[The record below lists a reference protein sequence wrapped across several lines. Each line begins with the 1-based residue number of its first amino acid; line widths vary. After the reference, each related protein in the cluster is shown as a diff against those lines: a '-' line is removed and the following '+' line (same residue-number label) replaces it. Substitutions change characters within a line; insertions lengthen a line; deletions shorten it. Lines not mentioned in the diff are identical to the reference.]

1 MDPVTDPTHPAVI
14 VANLCTEKDDKP
26 GFTLY
31 VNRDVSKG
39 EILGSLIGT
48 IMLGSES
55 DTSIRKEQDGKGKM
69 REAALV
75 DLEGSLQTY
84 GGWVVGDRSEENAN
98 MLVLDTS
105 KRANVLSLLINNWK
119 YPLKS
124 DSDEIR
130 GAANVKLVQIRV
142 NNLPKILV
150 VATKDIEK
158 NAELMEDMGKS
169 GKEAERNIYISAK
182 HLHDT
187 QKMVNEL
194 TDKNHQL
201 EADYNVVISK
211 QVIDNKSVK
220 STRSAALHMVKEW
233 KDMVED
239 NNAKYETVF
248 PDGETT
254 EKKHLGGIMSTHV
267 IGSLRPDVYE
277 RRYDDDD
284 ELAEKVSEHQE
295 LIYDNDFMPK
305 KPKEI
310 EKDGIKKTIWVDN
323 PDCEKATDIQEE
335 CGQEIYQEVGR
346 AWLEVQDLRDETSGA
361 QVPWNKNKKRMLDN
375 DEIVMIQHAK
385 CMILAGYKPSAD
397 TTTLTGEAASNR
409 RKFRK
414 IFKELKEQ
422 EEESDDD
429 EDNAA
434 TAERAMGNC

>member
-1 MDPVTDPTHPAVI
+1 
-14 VANLCTEKDDKP
+14 
-26 GFTLY
+26 
-31 VNRDVSKG
+31 VSKG
-39 EILGSLIGT
+39 EILGSLIGK

-55 DTSIRKEQDGKGKM
+55 DSSIRKEQDGKGKM

-150 VATKDIEK
+150 VAVKDIEK

-182 HLHDT
+182 LLHDT
-187 QKMVNEL
+187 QKMVNQL
-194 TDKNHQL
+194 TDKNQQL
-201 EADYNVVISK
+201 EDDYNVVISK

-220 STRSAALHMVKEW
+220 STRNTALNMAKEW

-239 NNAKYETVF
+239 DDAKYETVLA
-248 PDGETT
+248 DGETI
-254 EKKHLGGIMSTHV
+254 EKKHLGGIMSTHI

-310 EKDGIKKTIWVDN
+310 ETDGGVKKTIWVDN
-323 PDCEKATDIQEE
+323 PDCEKATDIQAS

-422 EEESDDD
+422 EEESDEESD